1 MHNSARWV
9 ESAYDEIAAGYDERW
24 SVHIRAPQ
32 QKLTKELGL
41 KSGMR
46 CADLGCG
53 TGVDTIDMAKLTA
66 PEPVHAVDCSAKM
79 LEEAAR
85 RASAR
90 GLSLNPVCVDAESF
104 ISSAE
109 SQSFDVLSL
118 RFCLAYLEW
127 REIVPG
133 LARVLR
139 DHGRLGI
146 LTNLGTSAP
155 QAYEVYREMVGELG
169 VPAYELP
176 VPKTLDDLTSA
187 LREGGFRIEQTWT
200 HSFKLWFDSGKEL
213 ADWLAESGFVT
224 HAALSAAPEV
234 VRRAL
239 WDTFAGR
246 MEKKREARGIR
257 LDFDLAGVISTNEH
271 QPQ

>member
-1 MHNSARWV
+1 LV
-9 ESAYDEIAAGYDERW
+9 EAAYDEIATGYDERW
-24 SVHIRAPQ
+24 SIHIRAPQ
-32 QKLTKELGL
+32 QKLTQELDL
-41 KSGMR
+41 KSGER

-66 PEPVHAVDCSAKM
+66 PEPVRAVDCSAKM

-85 RASAR
+85 HARAR
-90 GLSLNPVCVDAESF
+90 GLSLEPVCVDAESF
-104 ISSAE
+104 IAGAQAS
-109 SQSFDVLSL
+109 SFDVLSL

-127 REIVPG
+127 RDIVPA

-139 DHGRLGI
+139 PNGRLGI

-155 QAYEVYREMVGELG
+155 QAYEVYCEMVGELG

-176 VPKTLDDLTSA
+176 VPKTLDEMVVA
-187 LREGGFRIEQTWT
+187 LRDASFRVEQTWS
-200 HSFKLWFDSGKEL
+200 HSFKLWFATGRAV

-224 HAALSAAPEV
+224 HPALLAAPEP
-234 VRRAL
+234 VRRML

-246 MEKKREARGIR
+246 MERKREARGIR
-257 LDFDLAGVISTNEH
+257 LDFDLAGVIATNV
-271 QPQ
+271 QART